1 MPKDNTEVR
10 VAVDGVVASGL
21 TSAVAPTSAVA
32 GLPVG
37 FYDLGYVDDSGV
49 TESTSQTV
57 EKIKAWQKS
66 AVVRTTVTEGEASY
80 KLVLI
85 QTSRQTLAEY
95 YGATVA
101 VDGSLIVNPLV
112 DRPHR
117 SYIIDVIDGSE
128 IIRTYIPDGQ
138 VTEVG
143 DQVYSAGVPIGY
155 EVTITAYDNAGIG
168 GAAKKWYASL
178 GVAAAPTVTAV
189 TPSGAAAGAM
199 VKIVGTQFIG
209 AVAVTGVKFGGVNAT
224 SFIVDDA
231 FTIYAT
237 LPAGSAGS
245 APVIVTNATGAS
257 TAFAYTR
264 A

>member
-1 MPKDNTEVR
+1 MAKDTTEVR

-21 TSAVAPTSAVA
+21 TSATAPTNAVVALPA
-32 GLPVG
+32 G
-37 FYDLGYVDDSGV
+37 FFDLGYVNDSGV
-49 TESTSQTV
+49 TETTSQTV
-57 EKIKAWQKS
+57 GKIRAWQKG

-85 QTSRQTLAEY
+85 QTSRATLAEY
-95 YGATVA
+95 YGADVA
-101 VDGSLIVNPLV
+101 ADGSIVLNPLRE
-112 DRPHR
+112 RPHR

-128 IIRTYIPDGQ
+128 VIRTYIPDGQ

-143 DQVYSAGVPIGY
+143 DQVYAAGVPIGY
-155 EVTITAYDNAGIG
+155 EVTITAYDNATIG
-168 GAAKKWYASL
+168 GAAKKWYATL
-178 GVAAAPTVTAV
+178 GVATIPTIVSV
-189 TPSGAAAGAM
+189 TPSGAAAGSM
-199 VKIVGTQFIG
+199 VKIVGTQFVG
-209 AVAVTGVKFGGVNAT
+209 VVAVTGVKFGGVSAA

-245 APVIVTNATGAS
+245 APVIVTNAAGAS
-257 TAFAYTR
+257 VAAAYTR